1 VSFLVDAIGHHPIL
15 VLVLDL
21 VRVLVCLKVEEE
33 EEREREE
40 KKQGKVGSS
49 RWQFMCP
56 PSACPHAN
64 TASHDEMSSRAPA
77 SSIAA
82 ASVAAAAVRRLSEK
96 ACLPT

>member
-40 KKQGKVGSS
+40 KKQGRLGAAGGSS
-49 RWQFMCP
+49 CAR
-56 PSACPHAN
+56 
-64 TASHDEMSSRAPA
+64 RAPA
-77 SSIAA
+77 
-82 ASVAAAAVRRLSEK
+82 R
-96 ACLPT
+96 T